1 MSRFIVAFI
10 AVLLTMLL
18 LESVWFSVVVEKLYR
33 PELGALLRD
42 DVRIL
47 PALAFYVLY
56 PVCVV
61 VLAVRPLD
69 APVNELHCFG
79 RGITLGLAA
88 YGAYELTN
96 LATVV
101 GWSGLVA
108 VVDIAW
114 GSILTSVSAVVA
126 AIALHRVSFVKSD

>member
-1 MSRFIVAFI
+1 MTRFILAF
-10 AVLLTMLL
+10 AVVLFTMLA
-18 LESVWFSVVVEKLYR
+18 LESVWFSVVVENLYR
-33 PELGALLRD
+33 PELGALLSAE
-42 DVRIL
+42 VRIL
-47 PALAFYVLY
+47 PAIAFYLLY

-69 APVNELHCFG
+69 GSIDVLKSFG

-96 LATVV
+96 LATLA

-108 VVDIAW
+108 VVDMAW
-114 GSILTSVSAVVA
+114 GAILTSVAAAVA
-126 AIALHRVSFVKSD
+126 AIVTQRFFANSPN